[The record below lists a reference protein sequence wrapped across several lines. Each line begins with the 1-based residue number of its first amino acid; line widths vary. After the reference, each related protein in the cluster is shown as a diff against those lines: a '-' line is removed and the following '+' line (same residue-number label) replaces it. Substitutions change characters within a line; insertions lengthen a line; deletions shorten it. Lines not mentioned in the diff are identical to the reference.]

1 MRRQASDFVRAG
13 GGVWV
18 FIITATCEFPVLRP
32 AQRVN
37 ATSGNRIRATAR
49 KSCCDRGPGVQGWM
63 RPLESS
69 FATEGGEGASAWGDA
84 GVLREVPFVA
94 FSQLGKFLEGAAIDG
109 LRGQGAELGE
119 GLRDRRSPVDG
130 TRHIEKDRKRAGRE
144 GRGFGTV
151 VPRGEIAARD
161 KGG

>member
-13 GGVWV
+13 GGVWA

-69 FATEGGEGASAWGDA
+69 FAREGGEGASAWGDA

-94 FSQLGKFLEGAAIDG
+94 LSQLGKSA
-109 LRGQGAELGE
+109 RGC
-119 GLRDRRSPVDG
+119 RDRRWARSG
-130 TRHIEKDRKRAGRE
+130 RGAGRGHPGSAE
-144 GRGFGTV
+144 SSRRGAPSSLKVRKT
-151 VPRGEIAARD
+151 AK
-161 KGG
+161 KGKWIL

>member
-1 MRRQASDFVRAG
+1 MRRQASDFARAG

-69 FATEGGEGASAWGDA
+69 FAREGGEGASAWGDA

-94 FSQLGKFLEGAAIDG
+94 FSQLGKSARACRDRRCSRSWRGAAPG
-109 LRGQGAELGE
+109 LRGGGGSSRPGAPSSLKVRKAAKKGKGVLAQLCQGA
-119 GLRDRRSPVDG
+119 
-130 TRHIEKDRKRAGRE
+130 K
-144 GRGFGTV
+144 
-151 VPRGEIAARD
+151 
-161 KGG
+161 